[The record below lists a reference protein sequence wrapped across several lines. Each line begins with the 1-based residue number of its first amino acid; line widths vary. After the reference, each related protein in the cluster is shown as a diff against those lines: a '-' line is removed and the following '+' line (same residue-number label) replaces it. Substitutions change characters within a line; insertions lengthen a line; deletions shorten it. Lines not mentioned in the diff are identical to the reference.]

1 MELIA
6 LIVTGGLAGW
16 IAGRLL
22 RGEGYGFVINVA
34 VGVVGGIVGGIVG
47 GKALALF
54 RVTPDDWLIELAVA
68 VAGAVLLLALVNL
81 VRREAPSEG

>member
-1 MELIA
+1 LDALAALELIA

-34 VGVVGGIVGGIVG
+34 VGVVGGIVGG
-47 GKALALF
+47 KLLALF

-68 VAGAVLLLALVNL
+68 VAGAVLLLALV
-81 VRREAPSEG
+81 RREAPSEG

>member
-22 RGEGYGFVINVA
+22 RGEGYGFVVNV
-34 VGVVGGIVGGIVG
+34 VIGVIGGVVGGKLLG
-47 GKALALF
+47 LF
-54 RVTPDDWLIELAVA
+54 RVRPDGWLIELAVA
-68 VAGAVLLLALVNL
+68 VLGAILLLALVNL

>member
-34 VGVVGGIVGGIVG
+34 VGVIGGVLG
-47 GKALALF
+47 GKLLALF
-54 RVTPDDWLIELAVA
+54 RVAPDSWLLELAVA
-68 VAGAVLLLALVNL
+68 VVSAILLLASINL
-81 VRREAPSEG
+81 FRREAPSEG

>member
-1 MELIA
+1 LELIA

-22 RGEGYGFVINVA
+22 RGEGYGFVVNVA
-34 VGVVGGIVGGIVG
+34 VGVIGGIIG

-68 VAGAVLLLALVNL
+68 VAGAVLLLALV
-81 VRREAPSEG
+81 RREAPSEG